1 MRFVKMH
8 GLGNDYVFVDG
19 RTTRVDDPAGLSRL
33 VSDRHRG
40 IGSDGLIVIDPPDDP
55 ANHARMRMFNADG
68 SRGEMC
74 GNGIRCIAKF
84 LVDRGITDAE
94 PVRIET
100 DGGVRRLG
108 WRRDGTGR
116 VHSVEVD
123 MGPPTLVADRIP
135 ADLPGLDS
143 GASAVEWAFDP
154 EVFELDPAV
163 MAKAGIA
170 SRLTLVSMGNPH
182 VVIRCEDVEAVPLE
196 RIGPVI
202 EAHAWFPNRINVHF
216 VEAGAPDSVRV
227 ATWERGSGATQACG
241 SGACAVCVAG
251 VLGGWA
257 TSPLR
262 AALPG
267 GVLDLRWSGVHGD
280 PVMMTGPATE
290 VFEGDIELAGT
301 DRQEVNS

>member
-40 IGSDGLIVIDPPDDP
+40 IGSDGLILIDPPDDP
-55 ANHARMRMFNADG
+55 MNHARMRMFNADG

-84 LVDRGITDAE
+84 LVDRGIAE
-94 PVRIET
+94 AETLLIET
-100 DGGVRRLG
+100 DGGTRRLG
-108 WRRDGTGR
+108 WGRGIDGR
-116 VHSVEVD
+116 VDRVDVD
-123 MGPPTLVADRIP
+123 MGPPVLVADRIP
-135 ADLPGLDS
+135 ADLPGLES
-143 GASAVEWAFDP
+143 GATAIEWAFDP
-154 EVFELDPAV
+154 GAFEVDPGLMSSV
-163 MAKAGIA
+163 GVS

-182 VVIRCEDVEAVPLE
+182 VVIRCEDVAAVPLDALGPAIE
-196 RIGPVI
+196 R
-202 EAHAWFPNRINVHF
+202 HAWFPNRINVHF
-216 VEAGAPDSVRV
+216 VEVEAEDSVRV
-227 ATWERGSGATQACG
+227 ATWERGSGPTRACG

-267 GVLDLRWSGVHGD
+267 GVLDLRWSGAPAD
-280 PVMMTGPATE
+280 SVMMAGPATE
-290 VFEGDIELAGT
+290 VFEGDIELAGF
-301 DRQEVNS
+301 DRQEANP